1 MKLFT
6 MYKKGRIEN
15 KRLLELDLPKK
26 IVSKSIIF
34 SLIFTVIIAI
44 PCITL
49 IASLLT
55 VFSPVRVMFWITLVL
70 IYLFLAIVYA
80 SGSAFNIV
88 LLKNYIETEEIK
100 KIDTKSIFVSELLNP
115 LVLLVGIILGFMI
128 YYMAS

>member
-115 LVLLVGIILGFMI
+115 FVLLVGILLGFMI

>member
-15 KRLLELDLPKK
+15 KRLLKLDLPKK

-115 LVLLVGIILGFMI
+115 LVLLVGILLGFMI

>member
-6 MYKKGRIEN
+6 MYNKGRIEN

-34 SLIFTVIIAI
+34 SLIFTVIIAL
-44 PCITL
+44 PCIAL

-70 IYLFLAIVYA
+70 VYLLLAIVYA
-80 SGSAFNIV
+80 SGSAFNVV

-100 KIDTKSIFVSELLNP
+100 NIDTKSIFVSELLNP